1 MQRGKETDYRSV
13 EPPKENMML
22 GGKVASVFPGQGS
35 QFVGMGF
42 ELYQNSRSARDVFD
56 EVDQALRFKLSRL
69 IFEGSDKDLTDTI
82 NSQPAITAVSIAS
95 VKALEETLGNKI
107 PQSEVVAGHSLGFY
121 TSLVVAGVIPLSDG
135 VRLVRERGRLMKE
148 ESAKRPG
155 GMVAIIGLDQ
165 LTLEEICQE
174 VGAEISNINSLNQL
188 IISGD
193 RIALARATDLASAR
207 GARKAVSLAV
217 SGAFH
222 SSLMGGARDELARI
236 INAMEFNDPKI
247 PIVGNSNAKFLTTAQ
262 EVKEEL
268 IDGLCNC
275 VQWHKSVLN
284 MVNFGVSHFIEFG
297 PGRVLSGLIRQI
309 DESVQAFSINSPGSI
324 QKLANAM
331 AP

>member
-207 GARKAVSLAV
+207 GAR
-217 SGAFH
+217 
-222 SSLMGGARDELARI
+222 
-236 INAMEFNDPKI
+236 
-247 PIVGNSNAKFLTTAQ
+247 
-262 EVKEEL
+262 
-268 IDGLCNC
+268 
-275 VQWHKSVLN
+275 
-284 MVNFGVSHFIEFG
+284 
-297 PGRVLSGLIRQI
+297 
-309 DESVQAFSINSPGSI
+309 
-324 QKLANAM
+324 
-331 AP
+331 